1 MVSALP
7 VLGTGK
13 TDYVRCAEAGGG
25 GNGRIALILTI
36 TRIDNHSQL
45 GDKGEQSWQLSFMI
59 VCVCNR
65 LNEDRVRSAILTGGL
80 AAPKMVYAR
89 CGGEKELRPMPGNN
103 RINMLEKE
111 PAALASAA

>member
-1 MVSALP
+1 M
-7 VLGTGK
+7 T
-13 TDYVRCAEAGGG
+13 
-25 GNGRIALILTI
+25 LTI

-65 LNEDRVRSAILTGGL
+65 LNEDRVRSAILTG
-80 AAPKMVYAR
+80 ACCSEDVYAR
-89 CGGEKELRPMPGNN
+89 CGVRKNCGRCQET
-103 RINMLEKE
+103 IDDMLEKE